1 MPKETRPGK
10 GDVVVLIGT
19 RKGAFFFFSDADR
32 SKWEMSGP
40 HWPGADIFHVVYDD
54 RAAGRIFVVDNN
66 PIFGAQIHRSYDFGA
81 TWEDS
86 IEEPSIGLNA
96 GFSLNRIW
104 QITPGPVEQPDVVY
118 AGAEPASIF
127 KSKDGGE
134 TWKEIEAI
142 TTHPTR
148 KFWAEG
154 FGGMC
159 LHSIVADPKSAN
171 SLRVGI
177 SAAGVFATNDGG
189 ENWRPMNKGVRADFM
204 GERFP
209 EVGQCPHK
217 MVSPRDGSQTLYQ
230 QNHCGVYRSDNGGE
244 EWIDISDGLPSRFG
258 LAMAL
263 HPHDADTIY
272 VLPED
277 KVVGDELGGGI
288 RYVTDGKFR
297 VYRSRDRGANWEPL
311 SKGLPQ
317 RNAYLHAMRDGL
329 ATDAMEPCGV
339 YAGTSTGQLYY
350 SRDEGES
357 WEILTDLLP
366 PINSV
371 ETGILV

>member
-1 MPKETRPGK
+1 MPVENRPSR

-32 SKWEMSGP
+32 SNWEMSGP
-40 HWPGADIFHVVYDD
+40 HWPGSDIFHVVYDD
-54 RAAGRIFVVDNN
+54 RSTGRLFVVENN
-66 PIFGAQIHRSYDFGA
+66 PIFGAQIHRSDDFGA
-81 TWEDS
+81 TWKDS
-86 IEEPSIGLNA
+86 TEEPSIGPNG

-104 QITPGPVEQPDVVY
+104 QIACGPAQQPDVVY
-118 AGAEPASIF
+118 AGGEPAAIF
-127 KSKDGGE
+127 KSEDSGE
-134 TWKEIEAI
+134 TWKEIEGI

-148 KFWAEG
+148 ELWEAG

-171 SLRVGI
+171 NMWVGV

-189 ENWRPMNKGVRADFM
+189 ESWEPMNRGVRADFM

-217 MVSPRDGSQTLYQ
+217 MVSSRDGSQTLYQ

-258 LAMAL
+258 MAMAL
-263 HPHDADTIY
+263 HPHDADTVY

-297 VYRSRDRGANWEPL
+297 VYRSRNRGAGWESL
-311 SKGLPQ
+311 LNGLPQ

-329 ATDAMEPCGV
+329 ATDAMDPCGV

-350 SRDEGES
+350 SRDEGDS
-357 WEILTDLLP
+357 WDILADLLP